1 MKRFIIILGTIVA
14 ATVTAGAQDSY
25 YAEMISRNNYYG
37 TARSVA
43 LGGAMTALGGDLGSV
58 TFNPAGSAVNDYCQF
73 TITPGLVFSGTRA
86 SYDPTGK
93 EAFGDPTSTT
103 HTKFRIPNIGLNL
116 VFYPSESSWITSS
129 SFGVIAN
136 TTNIFLN
143 YSTARGSNPYSSFLG
158 GLAAGAN
165 GMSYDDFGRDLA
177 TAYDANQIGE
187 YGPEGSTSY
196 VGASERLRSD
206 EAWHYVPGA
215 LNQTSMYNT
224 YGAKTD
230 VIFNLGYNV
239 GDRFYFGFN
248 LGIPMLNYRREEI
261 FYEQAQDPS
270 AHPVIFYDKDDNL
283 VATNFVS
290 STNSYKLNTDGVGI
304 NARFGFIA
312 LLTESLRLGAAIQT
326 PTSYNLTETWEYRAS
341 SSYEDSSFDSSAK
354 SSIGEYRYSLRSPY
368 VVDAGLAYTI
378 PGVGLLSVDYELTD
392 YSVCKYSDQSNNYFA
407 EDNWADQN
415 YINRTFLG
423 VSHSVRAGVEFKPVD
438 FLSLRAGYSFVS
450 DPEKYKLDATGN
462 RVTAENWGGYAQVL
476 SDGGYFDSVTHA
488 VSAGVGYSSAGSF
501 FADFALRMT
510 SHPRRY
516 YSPYYY
522 NYAPV
527 DKDGNAL
534 GVNSPME
541 LLNHSVFD
549 AMLTVGWRF

>member
-1 MKRFIIILGTIVA
+1 MKRFIIILGTIAASTVVA
-14 ATVTAGAQDSY
+14 SAQDSY

-43 LGGAMTALGGDLGSV
+43 LGGAMTALGGDLGSI

-73 TITPGLVFSGTRA
+73 TITPGLMISGTRA
-86 SYDPTGK
+86 SYDPTG
-93 EAFGDPTSTT
+93 EGSFSDPTSTN
-103 HTKFRIPNIGLNL
+103 HTKFRIPNVGLNL

-129 SFGVIAN
+129 AFGVIAN
-136 TTNIFLN
+136 TTNSFLN
-143 YSTARGSNPYSSFLG
+143 YSTARGVNPYSSFLG
-158 GLAAGAN
+158 GLAAAAG
-165 GMSYDDFGRDLA
+165 GLSYKSFGRDLA

-187 YGPEGSTSY
+187 YGPEGSNSY
-196 VGASERLRSD
+196 VGASEVLPKS

-224 YGAKTD
+224 SGAKTD
-230 VIFNLGYNV
+230 VIFNLGFNV
-239 GDRFYFGFN
+239 DDRFYFGFN
-248 LGIPMLNYRREEI
+248 LGIPTLNYRREEI

-270 AHPVIFYDKDDNL
+270 AHSVIFYDKDDNRIP
-283 VATNFVS
+283 TNFVS
-290 STNSYKLNTDGVGI
+290 STNSYKLNTDGLGI

-326 PTSYNLTETWEYRAS
+326 PTSMSLSETWEYRAS
-341 SSYEDSSFDSSAK
+341 SSYEDSSFDSSAR
-354 SSIGEYRYSLRSPY
+354 SSIGEFKYNLRTPY
-368 VVDAGLAYTI
+368 IVDAGIAYTI
-378 PGVGLLSVDYELTD
+378 PAVGLLSVDYELTD
-392 YSVCKYSDQSNNYFA
+392 YSVCKYSDSGNSYFS
-407 EDNWADQN
+407 EDSWADQN

-450 DPEKYKLDATGN
+450 DPEKYKLDASGK
-462 RVTAENWGGYAQVL
+462 RVNAENWGGYAQVL

-488 VSAGVGYSSAGSF
+488 VSGGLGFSSAGSF
-501 FADFALRMT
+501 FADLALRMT
-510 SHPRRY
+510 SYPKRY

-522 NYAPV
+522 DYSPV
-527 DKDGNAL
+527 DKDGTPLN
-534 GVNSPME
+534 VSSPVE

-549 AMLTVGWRF
+549 VMLTVGWRF